1 MATSGSQEKK
11 AIPRFASFKPRPA
24 PPDND
29 RPSEAPSRER
39 VESEDK
45 SRHRSRHRSKHT
57 SYHRH
62 RSRSR
67 DRKGDR
73 RDSRHPRKE
82 ISRRD
87 KEHVREPTPLSSD
100 VVRDPTG
107 DPSNIYVIDRKGD
120 KFTLV
125 YGTIHRYS
133 VPHYYRIGR
142 GRVLGLPP
150 NYRIDRE
157 TIGENEI
164 VVKSETTRADSSKT
178 RSKRLLSKSEK
189 SRPRLLRVRPTS
201 FVNDP
206 IASSKDFVPLSD
218 SRQRQDDGIAGGLDA
233 EDETYGYRSIH
244 GKLKPEEDL
253 PSDLEPLTD
262 SELSGEEAAR
272 QDPDWDIKQQNV
284 ELSRGVEECP
294 TDVDAWLRLID
305 HQETVLRG
313 SSKQSSSL
321 TSAEQKSLADIKIS
335 LYEKA
340 LKKIGQG
347 SSRDRLLIG
356 LLEEGTKLWDTKK
369 VLAQWHSTL
378 RANSHY
384 INLWVKY
391 LDFRQTEFLNFTH
404 GQCLATFVEC
414 LRLNKTSPDGP
425 EKTRVQMYLFL
436 RLTLFLREAGYA
448 EQATGLWQGILE
460 LAFFRPQAVDV
471 HMVTDEVLSA
481 FTDFWDSEV
490 ARLGELGA
498 KGWKNRNAALF
509 DPKIFEPQSHLDSR
523 SMFASWT
530 ACERERMLIAQL
542 PARSLDEPEDDPYR
556 VVLASD
562 LTEFLS
568 LASLP
573 GSTFELVE
581 AFIYF
586 SHLPPIITVH
596 NCRTTGRWMG
606 DSFLRNDISAASYA
620 NLNDW
625 LPTADTTTES
635 CISPTTFPYQY
646 FVHDYDTYF
655 ADPETWFSSFNAWL
669 KATSDPAFSVVRDW
683 ARRTLRLLVDANS
696 LNEHLAEY
704 TVAVE
709 FACNAKEAKR
719 YAKSLLKKRSS
730 SLQLYNAY
738 ALMERRDR
746 NHAAADHV
754 WATAISMSK
763 SFPNEQRV
771 DSVLLWRTWIWELLE
786 ARNIAHAAH
795 LLASMPQGNIDLKT
809 FPDASQQPSFS
820 ATNQLKIR
828 NYLSETQESAIANRK
843 PSIIKACTDCQAIL
857 TYLGDAQDVNEALEA
872 YTFTINRLSALPNPD
887 SDPTQTFI
895 AYTTELLHQARAKL
909 LYYHLRT
916 STLYKPAAIRSV
928 LNESVASFP
937 HNTITLSLFAWN
949 ESRFRIEERV
959 RNIMRDITTI
969 TTTST
974 SSHSPND
981 TNAIPLTS
989 YLFSIY
995 TELNR
1000 PTYAGST
1007 LHSVRAAFEKAIGDQ
1022 NSSSST
1028 LTPAYSSSSSTSTG
1042 RTSITLWKLYIL
1054 FELSRSEI
1062 TRAKRVFYRAMR
1074 ACPWSKDILMLA
1086 FTHLREDIVAGK
1098 GENGKGMNFHELRH
1112 VYNVLVEKE
1121 LRIHVDIERELD
1133 EMAMKMEG
1141 ERGAE
1146 FGMPISMP
1154 DDGGSGDEN
1163 GVMQV

>member
-11 AIPRFASFKPRPA
+11 AIPRFASFKPRPS

-29 RPSEAPSRER
+29 RPSERPSRDR
-39 VESEDK
+39 VKSEDK
-45 SRHRSRHRSKHT
+45 SRHPSRHRSKHT
-57 SYHRH
+57 SYYRH

-67 DRKGDR
+67 DR

-87 KEHVREPTPLSSD
+87 KEHAREPTPPSSN
-100 VVRDPTG
+100 VVRDSTG
-107 DPSNIYVIDRKGD
+107 DTSDIYVIDRKGD
-120 KFTLV
+120 KFTLA

-150 NYRIDRE
+150 NYKIDRE

-164 VVKSETTRADSSKT
+164 VVRSEKTRADSSKS

-201 FVNDP
+201 FANDP
-206 IASSKDFVPLSD
+206 IASSKDFIPLSD
-218 SRQRQDDGIAGGLDA
+218 SRRRQGDGAVGGLDA
-233 EDETYGYRSIH
+233 EDETYGYRSIQ

-253 PSDLEPLTD
+253 LNDLEPLTD

-272 QDPDWDIKQQNV
+272 QEPDWDIKQRNV
-284 ELSRGVEECP
+284 ELSRGVGERP

-321 TSAEQKSLADIKIS
+321 TSAEQKSLADIKVS

-347 SSRDRLLIG
+347 PGRDRLLIG

-378 RANSHY
+378 KANSQY

-414 LRLNKTSPDGP
+414 LRLNKSSPDGP

-436 RLTLFLREAGYA
+436 RLTLFLREAGYT
-448 EQATGLWQGILE
+448 ERATGLWQGILE
-460 LAFFRPQAVDV
+460 LAFFRPQGVDV

-481 FTDFWDSEV
+481 FTDFWESEV
-490 ARLGELGA
+490 ARIGELGA
-498 KGWKNRNAALF
+498 KGWKNSNAALF
-509 DPKIFEPQSHLDSR
+509 DPKTFEPQCHLNSR

-542 PARSLDEPEDDPYR
+542 PSRSLDEPEDDPYR

-562 LTEFLS
+562 LSEFLS

-573 GSTFELVE
+573 GLASELIEGFV
-581 AFIYF
+581 YF
-586 SHLPPIITVH
+586 SHLPPIITL
-596 NCRTTGRWMG
+596 NSYRTTGRWMG

-625 LPTADTTTES
+625 LPTADTKMES
-635 CISPTTFPYQY
+635 GLSPTIFPYQY

-655 ADPETWFSSFNAWL
+655 ADPETWFSSFSSWL
-669 KATSDPAFSVVRDW
+669 KAISDPACSVFCDW
-683 ARRTLRLLVDANS
+683 ARRTLRLLVDVS
-696 LNEHLAEY
+696 SSNEHLAEY

-730 SLQLYNAY
+730 CLRLYNAY
-738 ALMERRDR
+738 ALMERRGG

-763 SFPNEQRV
+763 SFPDEQRV
-771 DSVLLWRTWIWELLE
+771 DSVLLWHTWLWELLE

-795 LLASMPQGNIDLKT
+795 LLASMPQSNIDLRT

-828 NYLSETQESAIANRK
+828 NYLSETQESAIVNRR

-857 TYLGDAQDVNEALEA
+857 TYLTDAQNLNETLEA
-872 YTFTINRLSALPNPD
+872 YTATINRLSALPNPD

-916 STLYKPAAIRSV
+916 STLYKPSAIRSI
-928 LNESVASFP
+928 LRESIASFP

-959 RNIMRDITTI
+959 RDIMRHITT

-974 SSHSPND
+974 SFESANDNNAVPITSH
-981 TNAIPLTS
+981 
-989 YLFSIY
+989 LFSIY

-1007 LHSVRAAFEKAIGDQ
+1007 LHSVRAAFEKALGDQ
-1022 NSSSST
+1022 NSSSSIP
-1028 LTPAYSSSSSTSTG
+1028 TPPPSSLSSTFTG
-1042 RTSITLWKLYIL
+1042 RTSVTLWKLYIL
-1054 FELSRSEI
+1054 FELSRREI
-1062 TRAKRVFYRAMR
+1062 TRAKGVFYRAMR

-1086 FTHLREDIVAGK
+1086 FTHLREEIVAGK
-1098 GENGKGMNFHELRH
+1098 GGNGKGMNFHELHH

-1133 EMAMKMEG
+1133 DMAVKMER
-1141 ERGAE
+1141 ERSAE
-1146 FGMPISMP
+1146 VGMPISMP
-1154 DDGGSGDEN
+1154 DDGGSGDKDE
-1163 GVMQV
+1163 VMQM

>member
-11 AIPRFASFKPRPA
+11 AIPRFTSFKPRPP

-29 RPSEAPSRER
+29 RPFEPPSRER

-45 SRHRSRHRSKHT
+45 SRHQSRHRSRHT
-57 SYHRH
+57 RNHRH

-67 DRKGDR
+67 QRKGDR
-73 RDSRHPRKE
+73 RDSRHARKE
-82 ISRRD
+82 ISRGD
-87 KEHVREPTPLSSD
+87 KEHVREPTQPSSD
-100 VVRDPTG
+100 FVRDPIE
-107 DPSNIYVIDRKGD
+107 DPSDVYIIDRRGD

-150 NYRIDRE
+150 NYRIDRG

-164 VVKSETTRADSSKT
+164 VVRSETTRADSSKT
-178 RSKRLLSKSEK
+178 RSKRLLSKPEK
-189 SRPRLLRVRPTS
+189 SRPRLLRVRPIS
-201 FVNDP
+201 FANDP

-218 SRQRQDDGIAGGLDA
+218 SRRRQDDATVGELDA
-233 EDETYGYRSIH
+233 DDEICGYRSIH

-272 QDPDWDIKQQNV
+272 QDPDWDIKQRNV
-284 ELSRGVEECP
+284 ELSRAVEEGP
-294 TDVDAWLRLID
+294 TDVYAWLRLID

-347 SSRDRLLIG
+347 PGRDRLLIG

-369 VLAQWHSTL
+369 VLAQWISTL
-378 RANSHY
+378 KANSQY

-404 GQCLATFVEC
+404 EQCLATFIEC

-425 EKTRVQMYLFL
+425 EKNRVQMYLFL
-436 RLTLFLREAGYA
+436 RLTLFLREAGYT

-460 LAFFRPQAVDV
+460 LTFFRPQGADV
-471 HMVTDEVLSA
+471 HIVPDHVLSA

-490 ARLGELGA
+490 ARIGEVGA
-498 KGWKNRNAALF
+498 KGWKNSNAALF
-509 DPKIFEPQSHLDSR
+509 DPKSFEPQCHLHSK
-523 SMFASWT
+523 SIFASWT
-530 ACERERMLIAQL
+530 MCERERMLISQL

-562 LTEFLS
+562 LSKILP
-568 LASLP
+568 LALLV
-573 GSTFELVE
+573 GSTSELIE
-581 AFIYF
+581 SFLYF
-586 SHLPPIITVH
+586 SHLPPIITV
-596 NCRTTGRWMG
+596 NNYRTTGRWMG

-625 LPTADTTTES
+625 LPTGDNKMES
-635 CISPTTFPYQY
+635 GISPTIFPYQY
-646 FVHDYDTYF
+646 FVHDYNTYF

-669 KATSDPAFSVVRDW
+669 KATSDPACSVVRDW
-683 ARRTLRLLVDANS
+683 ARRTLRLLVDVNS
-696 LNEHLAEY
+696 SNEHLAEY

-719 YAKSLLKKRSS
+719 YAKSLLKRRSS
-730 SLQLYNAY
+730 SLRLYNAY
-738 ALMERRDR
+738 ALMECRDG
-746 NHAAADHV
+746 NNAAADHV

-763 SFPNEQRV
+763 SFPSEQRV
-771 DSVLLWRTWIWELLE
+771 DSVLLWHTWIWELLE

-795 LLASMPQGNIDLKT
+795 LLVSMPQNNIDLKT

-828 NYLSETQESAIANRK
+828 SYLSEIQESAIANRN
-843 PSIIKACTDCQAIL
+843 PSTIKACTDCQAIL
-857 TYLGDAQDVNEALEA
+857 MYLTDAQDPNEALGA
-872 YTFTINRLSALPNPD
+872 YTVTINRLSALPNPD
-887 SDPTQTFI
+887 SNPTQIFI

-909 LYYHLRT
+909 LYYHLRA
-916 STLYKPAAIRSV
+916 STLYKPSEIRSI
-928 LNESVASFP
+928 LNESIASFP
-937 HNTITLSLFAWN
+937 HNTIMLSLFAWN

-959 RNIMRDITTI
+959 RDIMRDITT
-969 TTTST
+969 TTTAST
-974 SSHSPND
+974 SSQSAND
-981 TNAIPLTS
+981 NNAIPITS
-989 YLFSIY
+989 HLFSIY
-995 TELNR
+995 TELSR

-1022 NSSSST
+1022 NFSFSTPSSA
-1028 LTPAYSSSSSTSTG
+1028 PSSSSSTSTG
-1042 RTSITLWKLYIL
+1042 RSSITLWKLYIL

-1062 TRAKRVFYRAMR
+1062 TCAKRVFYRAMR

-1098 GENGKGMNFHELRH
+1098 GGNGKGMNFHELRH
-1112 VYNVLVEKE
+1112 VYNVLIEKE
-1121 LRIHVDIERELD
+1121 LRIHIDIERELD
-1133 EMAMKMEG
+1133 EMAVKMER

-1154 DDGGSGDEN
+1154 ADGGSEDEDE
-1163 GVMQV
+1163 VMQI

>member
-1 MATSGSQEKK
+1 MASSGSQEKK

-39 VESEDK
+39 VESEVK
-45 SRHRSRHRSKHT
+45 SRHKSRHRSKHT
-57 SYHRH
+57 SQDRH
-62 RSRSR
+62 RSLSR
-67 DRKGDR
+67 DRRGDR
-73 RDSRHPRKE
+73 RDSRHPRKA

-87 KEHVREPTPLSSD
+87 EERVREPTPPSRE
-100 VVRDPTG
+100 VVGEPAK
-107 DPSNIYVIDRKGD
+107 DPSDIYVVDRKGD
-120 KFTLV
+120 N
-125 YGTIHRYS
+125 

-142 GRVLGLPP
+142 GRVLGLPS

-164 VVKSETTRADSSKT
+164 VVRSEATRVESSKT
-178 RSKRLLSKSEK
+178 RSKRLLSRVEK

-206 IASSKDFVPLSD
+206 ITSSKDFVPLSE
-218 SRQRQDDGIAGGLDA
+218 SRRRQDDGNVGGLEA
-233 EDETYGYRSIH
+233 EDEKYGYRSIH
-244 GKLKPEEDL
+244 GKLKPEEYL

-262 SELSGEEAAR
+262 SELSNEEAAR
-272 QDPDWDIKQQNV
+272 QDPDWDIKQRNA
-284 ELSRGVEECP
+284 ELSRGVEERP

-340 LKKIGQG
+340 LKKVGQG
-347 SSRDRLLIG
+347 PGRDHLLIG
-356 LLEEGTKLWDTKK
+356 LLEEGTKLWDTNK
-369 VLAQWHSTL
+369 VLAQWHSIL
-378 RANSHY
+378 KANSQY
-384 INLWVKY
+384 INLWVRY

-404 GQCLATFVEC
+404 GQCLSTFVEC

-425 EKTRVQMYLFL
+425 EQTRVQMYLFL
-436 RLTLFLREAGYA
+436 RLTLFLREAGYT
-448 EQATGLWQGILE
+448 EQAIGLWQGVLE
-460 LAFFRPQAVDV
+460 MAFFRPQGVDV

-481 FTDFWDSEV
+481 FSNFWDSEV
-490 ARLGELGA
+490 ARIGEPGA
-498 KGWKNRNAALF
+498 KGWKNSNAALF
-509 DPKIFEPQSHLDSR
+509 DPKIFVPQCRLNSR

-562 LTEFLS
+562 LSEFLPLVS
-568 LASLP
+568 QP
-573 GSTFELVE
+573 GSTSELVE
-581 AFIYF
+581 GFLYF
-586 SHLPPIITVH
+586 SHLPPITTVN

-625 LPTADTTTES
+625 FPTADTKPWSGMT
-635 CISPTTFPYQY
+635 PTIFPHQY
-646 FVHDYDTYF
+646 FLHDYATYF
-655 ADPETWFSSFNAWL
+655 ADSATWFFSFNTWL
-669 KATSDPAFSVVRDW
+669 KATSDPACSVARDW
-683 ARRTLRLLVDANS
+683 ARRTLRLLVDVNPW
-696 LNEHLAEY
+696 NEELAEY

-709 FACNAKEAKR
+709 FACNVKEAKK

-730 SLQLYNAY
+730 SLRLYNAY
-738 ALMERRDR
+738 ALMERRGG

-763 SFPNEQRV
+763 SFSNAQRV
-771 DSVLLWRTWIWELLE
+771 DGILLWHSWIWELLE

-795 LLASMPQGNIDLKT
+795 LLVSMPQNNIDLKT
-809 FPDASQQPSFS
+809 FPDASHQTQFS
-820 ATNQLKIR
+820 AANQLKIR
-828 NYLSETQESAIANRK
+828 NYLSEVQESAIANRK
-843 PSIIKACTDCQAIL
+843 PTIVKACTDCQAIL
-857 TYLGDAQDVNEALEA
+857 TYLTDTQDSKVALEA
-872 YTFTINRLSALPNPD
+872 YAVTINRLSSLPNPD

-916 STLYKPAAIRSV
+916 STLYKPSAIRSI
-928 LNESVASFP
+928 LSESIASFP
-937 HNTITLSLFAWN
+937 HNTIMLSLFAWN

-959 RNIMRDITTI
+959 RDIMREI
-969 TTTST
+969 TTTT
-974 SSHSPND
+974 AND
-981 TNAIPLTS
+981 NSAIPITS
-989 YLFSIY
+989 HLFSIY

-1028 LTPAYSSSSSTSTG
+1028 PAPGPSSSPSTSTG
-1042 RTSITLWKLYIL
+1042 RTSIILWELYFL
-1054 FELSRSEI
+1054 FELSRNEI
-1062 TRAKRVFYRAMR
+1062 TRAKSVFYRAMR
-1074 ACPWSKDILMLA
+1074 ACPWSKDIIMLA
-1086 FTHLREDIVAGK
+1086 FTHLREDIVTEK
-1098 GENGKGMNFHELRH
+1098 GGNGKGMDFHELRH

-1133 EMAMKMEG
+1133 EMSLKMTKEG
-1141 ERGAE
+1141 DTAV
-1146 FGMPISMP
+1146 GMPISMP
-1154 DDGGSGDEN
+1154 DDNGSGDEDE
-1163 GVMQV
+1163 VTRM